1 MAKTVKDPLMAK
13 VEKICLALPN
23 TKLTMTWGKPHFRVG
38 EKIFAGYGEENG
50 APVIGF
56 KLDKKKAAALVK
68 KPGFVSAPYVGK
80 HGWVSMDLSRVK
92 TAADWAKVKEYLTE
106 SHTLISGC

>member
-1 MAKTVKDPLMAK
+1 MPRASKDPLREK

-23 TKLTMTWGKPHFRVG
+23 TKVTMTWGKPHYRVG

-50 APVIGF
+50 APTLGF
-56 KLDKKKAAALVK
+56 KLDKKQAAALVK
-68 KPGFVSAPYVGK
+68 KPGFAPAPYVGR

-92 TAADWAKVKEYLTE
+92 SAAAWAKVKGYVAE
-106 SHTLISGC
+106 SHALISGC